1 MYEIVGKREGGKG
14 WLHMCT
20 VVGWI
25 RRCLLLCLCC
35 VVLFSEIRI
44 YASSKYCAALRCFFC
59 AVFVWL
65 VVCMLPLGLSCHC
78 IGNLNVDYRTD
89 LHLDDKEDSF
99 RLE

>member
-1 MYEIVGKREGGKG
+1 M
-14 WLHMCT
+14 
-20 VVGWI
+20 
-25 RRCLLLCLCC
+25 LLLNIVLLCG
-35 VVLFSEIRI
+35 V
-44 YASSKYCAALRCFFC
+44 FC

-89 LHLDDKEDSF
+89 FHLDDKEDSF